1 MTAEQLAAY
10 DVTWTTPSRD
20 ATGSMPIGNGDLA
33 ANVWVEPNGDVLLL
47 VAKGDAWDENST
59 LCKLGRVRL
68 RCDPPL
74 DVGANFEACLS
85 LSDATVVITAGGVRV
100 SVWAEWD
107 APAIR
112 VQVECEPANAVHVTL
127 ETWRNYPYRVWPTQT
142 GDMFKNLTGRD
153 PFPTI
158 VSPDETAARGSDTLL
173 VWHAN
178 QSHATDPVETNL
190 KLQGLGD
197 ALRHIPPPLHGRVFG
212 MAMVGRGFVATGPRT
227 LSFAAASQ
235 HQLDLH
241 ALTLPAASTEDWQAA
256 MCRQVDGDAFD
267 VVSSAVA
274 HAVAWQ
280 TFWERSTLVITSS
293 ADEDNAFNVARG
305 YVLQRYMNACQGR
318 SAQPIKFNGG
328 LFSVG
333 RPWDPDFRRW
343 GGPGFWFQN
352 LRLVYWPMLADGDF
366 DLMRPWI
373 KMYRD
378 CLPLQQHRT
387 KTYYGHDGA
396 HYPET
401 MTFWGAEV
409 SGHYGW
415 TPFEQRVAPEAECAY
430 LTYYWSGG
438 IELTLMLAEYVEHT
452 LDADALTALDEIG
465 RAVLTFYEQ
474 HYPRTAD
481 GTLRFEP
488 AQALETWHKAVDP
501 MPEIAGLHYL
511 TARLLA
517 MPEDRTS
524 EAIRDQC
531 RRLAASLPPLPV
543 GERDGERVLLPAAA
557 FDIKKNTENPELY
570 CIFPYRLF
578 GVGKPDLDLARR
590 TFDRRLH
597 VEHTCW
603 HQDAIQMALLGLTV
617 QAKDFVSRRADPAC
631 ASDSRFPAFWN
642 AFHDWNPD
650 VDHGGVLQLAVQN
663 MLVQCEGN
671 LIRLLPAWPSDWDA
685 DFKFHLPGPAVI
697 EGAVRAGRLMRWG
710 IEPRSRA
717 KDVLVPSPGTPGEG

>member
-20 ATGSMPIGNGDLA
+20 ASGSMPIGNGDLA

-47 VAKGDAWDENST
+47 VAKGDAWDENGT

-68 RCDPPL
+68 RFDPPL
-74 DVGANFEACLS
+74 TVESNFRQQLGLS
-85 LSDATVVITAGGVRV
+85 SATIMIESGGVRLSMWV
-100 SVWAEWD
+100 NVHVAL
-107 APAIR
+107 IR
-112 VQVECEPANAVHVTL
+112 VDVHAKTPVAVHASL

-153 PFPTI
+153 PYPTT
-158 VSPDETAARGSDTLL
+158 VSPDQIFSDGSAVSVACHVNETRTK
-173 VWHAN
+173 
-178 QSHATDPVETNL
+178 DPVAINL
-190 KLQGLGD
+190 KLQGLAAMAD
-197 ALRHIPPPLHGRVFG
+197 CLSPLNGRIFG
-212 MAMVGRGFVATGPRT
+212 MAITGRDFVTTGPRT
-227 LSFAAASQ
+227 IQAASAIS

-241 ALTLPAASTEDWQAA
+241 GLTLPDSSAEQWLAA
-256 MCRQVDGDAFD
+256 MRQQINKVVERDKFEPDEAAVDHWMKWRDFWDRSALIIRSVGD
-267 VVSSAVA
+267 
-274 HAVAWQ
+274 
-280 TFWERSTLVITSS
+280 TE
-293 ADEDNAFNVARG
+293 NAFNVTRA
-305 YVLQRYMNACQGR
+305 YLLQRYMNACQGR

-378 CLPLQQHRT
+378 CVPLQRHRT

-415 TPFEQRVAPEAECAY
+415 TPFEKRERPEAECAY

-438 IELTLMLAEYVEHT
+438 IELTLMLAEYVDHT
-452 LDADALTALDEIG
+452 LDVEAMSTLDEIG
-465 RAVLTFYEQ
+465 RAVLTFYEE

-481 GTLRFEP
+481 GIIRFEP

-501 MPEIAGLHYL
+501 MPEIAGLRYL
-511 TARLLA
+511 TARILA
-517 MPEDRTS
+517 MPDHRTS
-524 EAIRDQC
+524 AALQDQC

-543 GERDGERVLLPAAA
+543 GDRYGERVLLPAAE

-570 CIFPYRLF
+570 CVFPYRLF
-578 GVGKPDLDLARR
+578 GVGKPDLALARR
-590 TFDRRLH
+590 TFAKRLH

-603 HQDAIQMALLGLTV
+603 HQDAVQMALLGLTEE
-617 QAKDFVSRRADPAC
+617 AKDFVSRRASPAC
-631 ASDSRFPAFWN
+631 SSDSRFPAFWN

-663 MLVQCEGN
+663 MLVQCDGRT
-671 LIRLLPAWPSDWDA
+671 IRLLPAWPSDWEA

-697 EGAVRAGRLMRWG
+697 AGRVSGGKLVHWAVDPP
-710 IEPRSRA
+710 ERA
-717 KDVLVPSPGTPGEG
+717 KDVVVTSA